1 MKEKLIFFT
10 FIVLLITIAVLFNM
24 DHNYI
29 EAQFVSRKM
38 KPINMALRVGK

>member
-29 EAQFVSRKM
+29 EA
-38 KPINMALRVGK
+38 